1 MILLY
6 LMVVVGVFIG
16 CHLNKRASGGM
27 SKIQIIIVSILW
39 PVLLG
44 ILLVYL
50 YEKMGE

>member
-6 LMVVVGVFIG
+6 LTVAVGVFTG
-16 CHLNKRASGGM
+16 CHLNKRATKGM
-27 SKIQIIIVSILW
+27 TEIQIIGVSILW

-50 YEKMGE
+50 YEKAE